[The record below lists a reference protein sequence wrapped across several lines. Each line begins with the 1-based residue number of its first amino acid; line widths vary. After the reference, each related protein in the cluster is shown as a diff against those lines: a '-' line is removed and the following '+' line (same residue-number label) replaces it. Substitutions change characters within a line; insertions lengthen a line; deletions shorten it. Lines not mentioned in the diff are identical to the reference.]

1 MFVVDD
7 AGIAQ
12 ELEGFD
18 INKINKRKL
27 KLIDDDGRR
36 LCKGISKDTLMHKM
50 YGGK

>member
-18 INKINKRKL
+18 INNINKRKL
-27 KLIDDDGRR
+27 KLIDDDGTKI
-36 LCKGISKDTLMHKM
+36 CNSISKGTLMHKL

>member
-18 INKINKRKL
+18 INTINKRKL
-27 KLIDDDGRR
+27 KLIDDDGKR
-36 LCKGISKDTLMHKM
+36 LCKNISKDTLQHKLF
-50 YGGK
+50 GR